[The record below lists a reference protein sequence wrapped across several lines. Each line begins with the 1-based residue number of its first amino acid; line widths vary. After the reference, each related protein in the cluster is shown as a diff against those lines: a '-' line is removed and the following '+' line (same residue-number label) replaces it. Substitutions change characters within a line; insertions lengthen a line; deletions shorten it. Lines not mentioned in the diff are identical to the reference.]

1 MDGGNEEN
9 TPFQIISWP
18 LGLAKQ
24 WTELMKVRAERTF
37 IHSPAQWFSNVSLH
51 QNHPQGFLIQIEGP
65 TPRVSDSEGIM
76 WSGDLHFYK
85 FPSGADAADGGGAH
99 YENHV
104 LVQPLSEHRKVNRS
118 PKVAVTCPRSHSWLQ
133 SIYWVLHPGP
143 PDYQSCVFISE
154 HDNHI

>member
-1 MDGGNEEN
+1 MEGRNEEN

-37 IHSPAQWFSNVSLH
+37 IHLQLSGSQMSLH
-51 QNHPQGFLIQIEGP
+51 QNHPQGFLNQIEGP
-65 TPRVSDSEGIM
+65 TLEFLIQKVSRGESAN
-76 WSGDLHFYK
+76 LYFYK

-118 PKVAVTCPRSHSWLQ
+118 PKEQWL
-133 SIYWVLHPGP
+133 
-143 PDYQSCVFISE
+143 
-154 HDNHI
+154 